1 MTQFKLNR
9 YDTDWFNFI
18 LSCQNWI
25 TVYHFSWVQKR
36 LSQKGFQSDTR
47 ERSSD
52 WMVPFLNESSW
63 LVFDTNEEQAHQA
76 TNNDHISVHQQFT
89 HEKFQ
94 TKGLMFKS
102 KNEKSL
108 FHCW

>member
-1 MTQFKLNR
+1 M
-9 YDTDWFNFI
+9 
-18 LSCQNWI
+18 
-25 TVYHFSWVQKR
+25 QKQ
-36 LSQKGFQSDTR
+36 LSQKSFQNDTR

-52 WMVPFLNESSW
+52 WMVPFLNYSSRF
-63 LVFDTNEEQAHQA
+63 VFVTCEEQEHQA
-76 TNNDHISVHQQFT
+76 TNNDHISVRQQFT

-108 FHCW
+108 FHC